1 MIYLYIDTSS
11 EYLYSALSKDN
22 EVLSFKKSKLEH
34 DLSAY
39 ALDEISKMFE
49 DAKLSPDNV
58 DKIIVVDGPGS
69 FTGTRIGITIAKVYA
84 WAKNIKIT
92 TTTSLYAMAL
102 SSKFDGIHVPIINA
116 RRGFVYAAI
125 YDKDMKELL
134 KPQHIEKEKL
144 LKELEK
150 YDNYKFISNNE
161 FEDISDI
168 EEYDPDLSKIISY
181 TKDNKDLNPHSVNPN
196 YLKLTAAEESKK
208 ND

>member
-49 DAKLSPDNV
+49 DAKLSPDDV

-84 WAKNIKIT
+84 CAKKIKIT

-116 RRGFVYAAI
+116 
-125 YDKDMKELL
+125 
-134 KPQHIEKEKL
+134 
-144 LKELEK
+144 
-150 YDNYKFISNNE
+150 
-161 FEDISDI
+161 
-168 EEYDPDLSKIISY
+168 
-181 TKDNKDLNPHSVNPN
+181 
-196 YLKLTAAEESKK
+196 
-208 ND
+208 

>member
-22 EVLSFKKSKLEH
+22 EILSFKKSKLEH

-49 DAKLSPDNV
+49 DAKLSPDDV

-84 WAKNIKIT
+84 WAKKIKIT

-116 RRGFVYAAI
+116 RRDFLYAAI

-134 KPQHIEKEKL
+134 KPQHIEEEKL

-150 YDNYKFISNNE
+150 YDNYKFISN
-161 FEDISDI
+161 D
-168 EEYDPDLSKIISY
+168 
-181 TKDNKDLNPHSVNPN
+181 
-196 YLKLTAAEESKK
+196 
-208 ND
+208 

>member
-92 TTTSLYAMAL
+92 TTTSLCAMAL

-116 RRGFVYAAI
+116 RRDFLYAAI

-168 EEYDPDLSKIISY
+168 EEYDPDLLKIISY

>member
-22 EVLSFKKSKLEH
+22 EILSFKKSKLEH

-92 TTTSLYAMAL
+92 TTTSLCAMAL

-116 RRGFVYAAI
+116 RRDFLYAAI

>member
-11 EYLYSALSKDN
+11 EYLYSALSKDS
-22 EVLSFKKSKLEH
+22 EIISFKKSRLEH

-39 ALDEISKMFE
+39 ALNEIANMFE
-49 DAKLSPDNV
+49 DSKLSPDDV

-84 WAKNIKIT
+84 WAKKIKIT

-102 SSKFDGIHVPIINA
+102 SSKYDGIHVPIINA
-116 RRGFVYAAI
+116 RRGFLFAAI
-125 YDKDMKELL
+125 YDKDMNELL
-134 KPQHIEKEKL
+134 KPQHIEQEKL

-150 YDNYKFISNNE
+150 YDNYKFISNDE
-161 FEDISDI
+161 FEDINDI
-168 EEYDPDLSKIISY
+168 EEYDPDLSKIISC

-196 YLKLTAAEESKK
+196 YLKLTAAEEAKK

>member
-22 EVLSFKKSKLEH
+22 EILSFKKSKLEH

-92 TTTSLYAMAL
+92 TTTSLCAMAL

-116 RRGFVYAAI
+116 RRDFLYAAI

-168 EEYDPDLSKIISY
+168 EEYDPDLLKIISY